1 MNKATGSIYQLDGR
15 VPLSKA
21 IPLGIQHVLAMFL
34 GNVSPLLIICG
45 TVQMATGLKSSLI
58 QHAMFTA
65 GVTTLI
71 QLSPIWKAGCGLPHM
86 ASRQLSH

>member
-1 MNKATGSIYQLDGR
+1 MALCPVPDCAEQGAYAKYEQSNSSIYQLDGR

-45 TVQMATGLKSSLI
+45 SL
-58 QHAMFTA
+58 QWRPA
-65 GVTTLI
+65 
-71 QLSPIWKAGCGLPHM
+71 
-86 ASRQLSH
+86 